1 MMNSPSFVAALSD
14 EHVQTR
20 RDATHQLFLFST
32 IEKSSFIITASQ
44 AVLLMT
50 LLKDTDNE
58 VKRNTVCILTNLAA
72 EVENKIM
79 IANAGGIITFIT
91 LLSDPDED
99 IRHLAGSAL
108 FNCLTEFE
116 NQIIFMNGGGLA
128 ALLPLLHDEESDVR
142 IDTVKTLERLMRES
156 NFQLQFLK
164 EGHLLLLMHLLK
176 DSEEDVHTSVILIL
190 LQFAINTRTQPYL
203 ITTDIIPTL
212 QVFADKKNRLIRAW
226 TKQILDI
233 CQSSLEAFMQTKQ
246 NKLMSVIP
254 QGLFSEHSRNIYSLT
269 MLPNGQM
276 ASGGDSG
283 MILLWDIE
291 HIIPVVTFKHTG
303 GVIRLI
309 GLPND
314 LLVSGSTDS
323 TMKWWNYLTGVCIR
337 TYSEDINNI
346 RIPDIRA
353 MTVLS
358 NNKFVSAHDKK
369 IKVWPIAGD
378 KYEMTLRDF
387 KGDVTAL
394 IGLPNGQLA
403 SAYHLD
409 NAITL
414 WNVSR
419 GKLATTFLGHTKPI
433 VALAMLQ
440 NGQLASGSVD
450 ATIKFWDI
458 QSGTCVRTL
467 LGHDSPVTKLVTLLN
482 DQLVSIN
489 IKTIKVWAIAC
500 GTCVATLQL
509 THFINTMIALPDGR
523 FVISERLDGM
533 TRNPLN
539 VIALNSASQE
549 KQAITPLTSIQEISP
564 LHTQGMF
571 SQRARVENTTHPLTH
586 DFNRDKSLAEFYTST
601 RPCNRHRLL

>member
-1 MMNSPSFVAALSD
+1 
-14 EHVQTR
+14 
-20 RDATHQLFLFST
+20 
-32 IEKSSFIITASQ
+32 
-44 AVLLMT
+44 
-50 LLKDTDNE
+50 
-58 VKRNTVCILTNLAA
+58 
-72 EVENKIM
+72 
-79 IANAGGIITFIT
+79 
-91 LLSDPDED
+91 
-99 IRHLAGSAL
+99 
-108 FNCLTEFE
+108 
-116 NQIIFMNGGGLA
+116 
-128 ALLPLLHDEESDVR
+128 
-142 IDTVKTLERLMRES
+142 
-156 NFQLQFLK
+156 
-164 EGHLLLLMHLLK
+164 
-176 DSEEDVHTSVILIL
+176 
-190 LQFAINTRTQPYL
+190 
-203 ITTDIIPTL
+203 
-212 QVFADKKNRLIRAW
+212 
-226 TKQILDI
+226 
-233 CQSSLEAFMQTKQ
+233 
-246 NKLMSVIP
+246 
-254 QGLFSEHSRNIYSLT
+254 
-269 MLPNGQM
+269 
-276 ASGGDSG
+276 
-283 MILLWDIE
+283 
-291 HIIPVVTFKHTG
+291 
-303 GVIRLI
+303 
-309 GLPND
+309 
-314 LLVSGSTDS
+314 
-323 TMKWWNYLTGVCIR
+323 MKWWNYLTGVCIR

-353 MTVLS
+353 MTVLF

-458 QSGTCVRTL
+458 LSGTCVKTL
-467 LGHDSPVTKLVTLLN
+467 LGHDSPVTELVTLLN

-500 GTCVATLQL
+500 GTCLATLQL

-533 TRNPLN
+533 TRNPLK
-539 VIALNSASQE
+539 ILTLNREDHQ
-549 KQAITPLTSIQEISP
+549 KQAIAPLPSTQAMTP

-571 SQRARVENTTHPLTH
+571 SQTTCTKAAVHPLAH
-586 DFNRDKSLAEFYTST
+586 DFNRDKSLAEFYTPA